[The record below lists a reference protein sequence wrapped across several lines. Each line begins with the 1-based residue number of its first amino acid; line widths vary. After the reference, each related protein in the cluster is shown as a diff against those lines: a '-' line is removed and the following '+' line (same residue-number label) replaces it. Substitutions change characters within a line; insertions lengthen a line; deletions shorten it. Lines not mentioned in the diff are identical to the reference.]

1 MDNALHRHL
10 RAAIELDPPTIQP
23 HRRNQEDSGTNGQR
37 GPGIQP
43 AQPPENRL
51 NPKSHAHPK
60 PTGGSRLNGSLMAH
74 RQHTRSRGRST
85 AALFVVRVA
94 EFAERLEAR
103 VRGGAPLAD

>member
-37 GPGIQP
+37 GPGIKP
-43 AQPPENRL
+43 AQPPKNRL

-60 PTGGSRLNGSLMAH
+60 PTGGSRL
-74 RQHTRSRGRST
+74 RDRIETRSPNQ
-85 AALFVVRVA
+85 A
-94 EFAERLEAR
+94 
-103 VRGGAPLAD
+103 

>member
-60 PTGGSRLNGSLMAH
+60 PTGGSRLSLIPESSVM
-74 RQHTRSRGRST
+74 TS
-85 AALFVVRVA
+85 FVSPVGETLV
-94 EFAERLEAR
+94 
-103 VRGGAPLAD
+103 

>member
-43 AQPPENRL
+43 AQPPKNRL

-60 PTGGSRLNGSLMAH
+60 PTGGSRLSLDA
-74 RQHTRSRGRST
+74 
-85 AALFVVRVA
+85 
-94 EFAERLEAR
+94 
-103 VRGGAPLAD
+103 